1 MSEIRENQLNTDEVD
16 TYDEEAQQEKSF
28 FQQAYEFLTEG
39 TPIDLGGGGVDSFTG
54 ESTNKNNQTT
64 TSDSQTTS
72 SDSSVTVQE
81 ATQLIEQVTEAED
94 PLQAFAEWM
103 TSTFEDS
110 QIRLSPKT
118 VSQIQY
124 MSQMML
130 GKAQYSPLTVEQIQQ
145 EYGDTFAYNADYG
158 VYVYQPSGGG
168 EPTILMD
175 DGTGK
180 MVYATLDEATGT
192 YTPSDQSYNV
202 LSGYDGTGIL
212 SKEWAKASGV
222 MDGILDHLFGKTGES
237 GEREGG
243 VFAKLSSAADG
254 GIKVKTGQNIYD
266 ESGQLREGY
275 ALVPGTAAVD
285 PVTPANVEQLQS
297 LFPDAQYNEGGG
309 WNDSGNQYTFD
320 QRIENLDERITGNID
335 DLYGVSNKTS
345 AKNEEAPSL
354 SSLGISLVKEKIGD
368 WEGYVAKDSNGDYIG
383 YVNYFGSLVN
393 FRATRENFGLQEY
406 SKYDPKYE
414 DYSSLPIS
422 TQYRLST
429 KSDGGPVR
437 SWGTLLTV
445 NSPSVT
451 VGDVTYYQQ
460 ADGTFADDGGNVLQT
475 DGTPGTRDTYTYNG
489 EPIQVDA
496 DGNVIEDSTVYDR
509 VESVIADLLG
519 DNGAIALAEQD
530 IQDVRDMGAAIA
542 DIGDRFGA
550 YTTDEDGNTVYNPN
564 SFEGRYAA
572 YEDQFTGEGGIASQ
586 YQDVLNKLQP
596 YEELSLGLADDYAEV
611 GAQYRKMFNESR
623 GTSPYTQ
630 WQDLLYAGAAENV
643 NQGAEGARET
653 LNTQYAQAGVNPNS
667 PAYTAALME
676 LEKNRAA
683 SLQQARRQA
692 AVDSFNMGAQAMSNS
707 ASLLGG
713 VERSLAG
720 KGTAYGMGINTLL
733 SEGNLI
739 SNKANALMQGVG
751 LLGQQAGSA
760 LQQADLYN
768 TSAGISAN
776 AANLQLGAAGQAL
789 NFANAGVGNVGNYLQ
804 NQLAANNPYITMAP
818 LVTNYGQSILNSINT
833 LQSGAAQT
841 SGDIDVSNATNN
853 VLTSD

>member
-1 MSEIRENQLNTDEVD
+1 MALEIGGSDQ
-16 TYDEEAQQEKSF
+16 YDEKAQQEKSF
-28 FQQAYEFLTEG
+28 TQQVYEFFTEG
-39 TPIDLGGGGVDSFTG
+39 TPIDLGGGGVDPITG
-54 ESTNKNNQTT
+54 ETTNRETQ
-64 TSDSQTTS
+64 TSDSD
-72 SDSSVTVQE
+72 SDSGVTVEE
-81 ATQLIEQVTEAED
+81 ATQLVEAVTEAPD
-94 PLQAFAEWM
+94 PLEAFNEWM

-118 VSQIQY
+118 ISQIQY
-124 MSQMML
+124 MTQMML
-130 GKAQYSPLTVEQIQQ
+130 GRAQYSPLTLAQIQQ
-145 EYGDTFAYNADYG
+145 EYGETFAYNEEYG

-168 EPTILMD
+168 DPTILID
-175 DGTGK
+175 DGTGN
-180 MVYATLDEATGT
+180 MVYASFDEATGA
-192 YTPSDQSYNV
+192 YTATEQPFKV

-212 SKEWAKASGV
+212 SKEWAKTSGV
-222 MDGILDHLFGKTGES
+222 MDGILNHLFGRPGEN
-237 GEREGG
+237 GERQGG

-254 GIKVKTGQNIYD
+254 SIKVKTGQNIYD
-266 ESGQLREGY
+266 ANGRLREGY
-275 ALVPGTAAVD
+275 ALVPGTQG
-285 PVTPANVEQLQS
+285 TT
-297 LFPDAQYNEGGG
+297 
-309 WNDSGNQYTFD
+309 DSYTF
-320 QRIENLDERITGNID
+320 
-335 DLYGVSNKTS
+335 
-345 AKNEEAPSL
+345 
-354 SSLGISLVKEKIGD
+354 
-368 WEGYVAKDSNGDYIG
+368 
-383 YVNYFGSLVN
+383 
-393 FRATRENFGLQEY
+393 
-406 SKYDPKYE
+406 
-414 DYSSLPIS
+414 
-422 TQYRLST
+422 
-429 KSDGGPVR
+429 
-437 SWGTLLTV
+437 
-445 NSPSVT
+445 
-451 VGDVTYYQQ
+451 
-460 ADGTFADDGGNVLQT
+460 
-475 DGTPGTRDTYTYNG
+475 NG

-496 DGNVIEDSTVYDR
+496 DGNVVEDSTVYDR
-509 VESVIADLLG
+509 VESVISDLLG
-519 DNGAIALAEQD
+519 EGGAIELAEQD
-530 IQDVRDMGAAIA
+530 IQNVRDMGQAIA

-550 YTTDEDGNTVYNPN
+550 YTTDESGNPVYNPN
-564 SFEGRYAA
+564 SFESRYAA
-572 YEDQFTGEGGIASQ
+572 YENKFTGEGGIASQ
-586 YQDVLNKLQP
+586 YQKVLNNLKP
-596 YEELSLGLADDYAEV
+596 YEELSLDLADDYKEV
-611 GAQYRKMFNESR
+611 GAQYREMFNESR
-623 GTSPYTQ
+623 KTSPYTQ

-676 LEKNRAA
+676 LEKNRTA

-720 KGTAYGMGINTLL
+720 RGTAYGMGINTLL

-768 TSAGISAN
+768 TSAGTSAN

-853 VLTSD
+853 IVTSP

>member
-1 MSEIRENQLNTDEVD
+1 MALEIGGSDQ
-16 TYDEEAQQEKSF
+16 YDEKAQQEKSF
-28 FQQAYEFLTEG
+28 TQQVYEFFTEG
-39 TPIDLGGGGVDSFTG
+39 TPIDLGGGGVDPITG
-54 ESTNKNNQTT
+54 EITKRETQ
-64 TSDSQTTS
+64 TSDSG
-72 SDSSVTVQE
+72 VTVEE
-81 ATQLIEQVTEAED
+81 ATQLVTAVTAAPD
-94 PLQAFAEWM
+94 PLEAFNKWM

-118 VSQIQY
+118 ISQIQY
-124 MSQMML
+124 MTQMML
-130 GKAQYSPLTVEQIQQ
+130 GKAEYTPLTLDQIQQ
-145 EYGDTFAYNADYG
+145 EYGETFAYNEEYG

-168 EPTILMD
+168 DPTILID
-175 DGTGK
+175 DGAGN
-180 MVYATLDEATGT
+180 MVYASFDEATGA
-192 YTPSDQSYNV
+192 YTATEQPFKV

-212 SKEWAKASGV
+212 SKEWAKTSGV
-222 MDGILDHLFGKTGES
+222 MDGILNHLFGKPSED
-237 GEREGG
+237 GERQGG

-254 GIKVKTGQNIYD
+254 SIKVKTGQNIYD
-266 ESGQLREGY
+266 ANGDLREGY

-285 PVTPANVEQLQS
+285 PVTPGNLEQLQS
-297 LFPDAQYNEGGG
+297 LFPDAQYNEGGWG
-309 WNDSGNQYTFD
+309 SSGYGYTFD
-320 QRIENLDERITGNID
+320 QRIENRDERITGNID
-335 DLYGVSNKTS
+335 DILAVSKDTS
-345 AKNEEAPSL
+345 AKAEGQPSL
-354 SSLGISLVKEKIGD
+354 TDLGISLVKEKIGD

-383 YVNYFGSLVN
+383 FVNYFGGLQN
-393 FRATRENFGLQEY
+393 FYESRENYGTEEY
-406 SKYDPKYE
+406 SGSQPKYA
-414 DYSSLPIS
+414 DYSSLPMS

-429 KSDGGPVR
+429 KADGDGPR
-437 SWGTLLTV
+437 EWGTLLTAQK
-445 NSPSVT
+445 PSVT
-451 VGDVTYYQQ
+451 VGDVTYFQQ

-475 DGTPGTRDTYTYNG
+475 DGTPGTTDRYTYNG
-489 EPIQVDA
+489 ETIQVDA
-496 DGNVIEDSTVYDR
+496 DGNVVEDSTVYDR
-509 VESVIADLLG
+509 VETVISDLLG
-519 DNGAIALAEQD
+519 EGGAIELAEQD
-530 IQDVRDMGAAIA
+530 IQNVRDMGQAIA

-550 YTTDEDGNTVYNPN
+550 YTTDEAGNTVYNPD
-564 SFEGRYAA
+564 SFESRYAA

-586 YQDVLNKLQP
+586 YQEVLNNLKP
-596 YEELSLGLADDYAEV
+596 YEELSLNLADDYKEV
-611 GAQYRKMFNESR
+611 GAQYREMFNESR
-623 GTSPYTQ
+623 KTSPYTQ

-720 KGTAYGMGINTLL
+720 RGTAYGMGINTLL

-853 VLTSD
+853 IVTSP